1 MSGKNL
7 RRRTKISRP
16 MPQEPLTR
24 SSFGRALFSMLQKD
38 LPPDE
43 YENFVKRWNSRRET
57 STTDSPPSSAD

>member
-1 MSGKNL
+1 
-7 RRRTKISRP
+7 

-43 YENFVKRWNSRRET
+43 YENFVKRWNSRRKT